1 MMRRFRFLLAAL
13 PATLLLSTAAVA
25 QDSATLKRI
34 QERGAIAL
42 GHREASVPFA
52 YIDQNQKPVGFSV
65 DICLKIAEAAKAELK
80 LADLPVKY
88 VPVTPQTRFAL
99 MANGT
104 IDLECGSTT
113 NTFARQSQAAFTF
126 PTFITGTKIMVRKNS
141 GIKSVDDL
149 GGKTVVA
156 LPGTTNEQ
164 AIKAYAEQKK
174 MNVRFLNTK
183 DHSEALLAMETDR
196 ADAYASDD
204 VLLYGSRSRAKNP
217 DQYEVVGEFITYD
230 PYAIMVPR
238 NDSAFQTL
246 ADKAIAKMFGDG
258 SFMTT
263 YKKWFDP
270 INMPLNPLLEAAVKL
285 QKLPD

>member
-1 MMRRFRFLLAAL
+1 MRGFRFLLAAL
-13 PATLLLSTAAVA
+13 PAMMLLSTAAVA
-25 QDSATLKRI
+25 QDSPTLKRI

-52 YIDQNQKPVGFSV
+52 YIDQNQKVVGFSV
-65 DICLKIAEAAKAELK
+65 DICLKIADAVKAELK
-80 LADLPVKY
+80 MPNLQVKY

-104 IDLECGSTT
+104 IDMECGSTT
-113 NTFARQSQAAFTF
+113 NTFSRQTQAAFTF
-126 PTFITGTKIMVRKNS
+126 TTFITGTKIMVRKNS

-149 GGKTVVA
+149 NGKTVVA

-174 MNVRFLNTK
+174 MNVRFLNAK
-183 DHSEALLAMETDR
+183 EHPEALLAMETDR

-204 VLLYGSRSRAKNP
+204 VLLYGQRSKAKNP
-217 DQYEVVGEFITYD
+217 SQYEIVGDFITYD

-238 NDSAFQTL
+238 NDSTFQTI
-246 ADKAIAKMFGDG
+246 ADKAIAKMFADG
-258 SFMTT
+258 SFMAT
-263 YKKWFDP
+263 YKKAFDP

>member
-1 MMRRFRFLLAAL
+1 MRALRFGLTFLSAV
-13 PATLLLSTAAVA
+13 LLFQASAMA
-25 QDSATLKRI
+25 QDSPTLKRI

-52 YIDQNQKPVGFSV
+52 YIDQNQKPIGFSM
-65 DICLKIAEAAKAELK
+65 DLCLKIAEAAKAELK
-80 LADLPVKY
+80 KADLPVKY

-113 NTFARQSQAAFTF
+113 NTFSRQSQAAFTF
-126 PTFITGTKIMVRKNS
+126 TTFITGTKILVRKNS

-149 GGKTVVA
+149 GGKTLVV

-164 AIKAYAEQKK
+164 ALKAYVEQKK
-174 MNVRFLNTK
+174 MNVRILNVK
-183 DHSEALLAMETDR
+183 DHAEALLAMETDR
-196 ADAYASDD
+196 ADAYGSDD

-217 DQYEVVGEFITYD
+217 GQYEVVGDFITYD
-230 PYAIMVPR
+230 PYAIMLPR
-238 NDSAFQTL
+238 NDSTFQTL
-246 ADKAIAKMFGDG
+246 ADKAIAKMFADG
-258 SFMTT
+258 SFMQI
-263 YKKWFDP
+263 YKTWFDP
-270 INMPLNPLLEAAVKL
+270 IDMPLNPLLEAAIKL

>member
-1 MMRRFRFLLAAL
+1 MMRRFRFWLAAL
-13 PATLLLSTAAVA
+13 PAMLLLSTAAVA
-25 QDSATLKRI
+25 QDSPTLKRI

-126 PTFITGTKIMVRKNS
+126 TTFITGTKILVRKNS

-149 GGKTVVA
+149 NGKTVVA

-174 MNVRFLNTK
+174 MNVRFLNAK
-183 DHSEALLAMETDR
+183 EHAEALLAMETDR

-217 DQYEVVGEFITYD
+217 DQYEVVGDFITYD

-238 NDSAFQTL
+238 NDSAFQTI